1 MGSSWYF
8 DETEISSDDPGHSS
22 PDSLSFNGRLFNY
35 PVGSMSN
42 LAGEDLSR
50 NYKSGALKLLPIYS

>member
-8 DETEISSDDPGHSS
+8 DETEISSNDPGHSS

-42 LAGEDLSR
+42 LAGE
-50 NYKSGALKLLPIYS
+50 GFE